1 MVKVNYIVL
10 LPKLKPIVCNIMGD
24 NLKILF
30 RNLSNWLD
38 TWGLTGPFGQ
48 FLHLAILLLLLFLVG
63 FLIDRI
69 TRGILKVFIYRI
81 VRRTKNPYDDVL
93 LEKGVFKRIAHFA
106 PAVVIY
112 YMLPHVFNGV
122 YFVDPFE
129 PDKALLAFI
138 TLTQKATAIYMIIIG
153 ASVIMTGLSALN
165 EIYTRLDISGR
176 VPIKGYI
183 QVVQF
188 LVVLIAAIWILSI
201 VFVFQLKGFF
211 TGLGAFMAVLVIV
224 FRDTLLG
231 LMASIQLSVNK
242 MVKIGDWVTIP
253 SRSAD
258 GTVLDITVNTVKV
271 ENWDKTIITM
281 PTYSLVSESV
291 QNWRGMEESNGR
303 RIKRSVNIDMGAV
316 HFCSEDL
323 LDRLENIHLV
333 SDYIKSKRAELA
345 ELNLKFPNAELSVAN
360 GIRLTNLGIFR
371 KYLEFYLKEHP
382 DIQHQMT
389 TMVRQL
395 QPTDRGIP
403 IEIYGFSSEKSWEL
417 YENIQSDIFDHVL
430 AVIPEF
436 ELRVFQNPTGADFKQ
451 LSNN

>member
-1 MVKVNYIVL
+1 
-10 LPKLKPIVCNIMGD
+10 MGE

-30 RNLSNWLD
+30 KHLSDWLD
-38 TWGLTGPFGQ
+38 TWGLTGEFGQ
-48 FLHLAILLLLLFLVG
+48 FLHLIILLVMLFLVG
-63 FLIDRI
+63 FVLDRLTRLII
-69 TRGILKVFIYRI
+69 KVVINRI

-93 LEKGVFKRIAHFA
+93 LEKGVFRRIAHFL

-112 YMLPHVFNGV
+112 YMLPHIINGV
-122 YFVDPFE
+122 YFVETGP
-129 PDKALLAFI
+129 PDKVLKSLIDFA
-138 TLTQKATAIYMIIIG
+138 QNATSIYMIAIG
-153 ASVIMTGLSALN
+153 ASIILPVLSALN
-165 EIYTRLDISGR
+165 EIYTHLDVSGR
-176 VPIKGYI
+176 IPIRGYI

-188 LVVLIAAIWILSI
+188 LIILIAAIWVLSQI
-201 VFVFQLKGFF
+201 FGFQLKGFF

-242 MVKIGDWVTIP
+242 MVRIGDWVTIP
-253 SRSAD
+253 SRNAD
-258 GTVLDITVNTVKV
+258 GTILDITVNTVKV
-271 ENWDKTIITM
+271 ENWDKTITTM

-303 RIKRSVNIDMGAV
+303 RIKRSVNIDLGAV
-316 HFCSEDL
+316 HFCSDQL
-323 LDRLENIHLV
+323 LDRLENIHLI
-333 SDYIKSKRAELA
+333 SDYIKSKRKELE
-345 ELNLKFPNAELSVAN
+345 ELNRKYPNADLSLAN

-371 KYLEFYLKEHP
+371 KYLELYLTGHP
-382 DIQHQMT
+382 DIQHEMT

-403 IEIYGFSSEKSWEL
+403 IEIYGFSSEKAWEI

-430 AVIPEF
+430 SVIPEF

-451 LSNN
+451 LGKSIE

>member
-1 MVKVNYIVL
+1 
-10 LPKLKPIVCNIMGD
+10 MGE
-24 NLKILF
+24 NLKIMF
-30 RNLSNWLD
+30 KNLSDWLG

-48 FLHLAILLLLLFLVG
+48 FLHLVILLIFLFFVG
-63 FLIDRI
+63 FVIDRL
-69 TRGILKVFIYRI
+69 TRGILKVVVYRL
-81 VRRTKNPYDDVL
+81 VKRTKNPYDDVL
-93 LEKGVFKRIAHFA
+93 LEKGVFRRIAHFA
-106 PAVVIY
+106 PAVIVY
-112 YMLPHVFNGV
+112 YLLPHLFNGV
-122 YFVDPFE
+122 YLVDNVE
-129 PDKALLAFI
+129 PDKVLKAFI
-138 TLTQKATAIYMIIIG
+138 VFSQKATAIYMIVVG
-153 ASVIMTGLSALN
+153 TSVILTSLSALN
-165 EIYTRLDISGR
+165 EIYTRLDVSGR

-188 LVVLIAAIWILSI
+188 LIGLIAVIWMLSI
-201 VFVFQLKGFF
+201 VFVFKLSGFF

-242 MVKIGDWVTIP
+242 MVRIGDWVTIP
-253 SRSAD
+253 SRNAD
-258 GTVLDITVNTVKV
+258 GTILDITVNTVKV
-271 ENWDKTIITM
+271 ENWDKTITTM

-303 RIKRSVNIDMGAV
+303 RIKRFVNIDMGAV
-316 HFCSEDL
+316 HFCSDEL
-323 LDRLENIHLV
+323 LDKLENISLIT
-333 SDYIKSKRAELA
+333 DYIKAKRAELSD
-345 ELNLKFPNAELSVAN
+345 LNRKFPNVDLSVAN

-371 KYLEFYLKEHP
+371 KYLECYLKDHP
-382 DIQHQMT
+382 DIQHEMI

-403 IEIYGFSSEKSWEL
+403 IEIYGFSSDKEWEA

-451 LSNN
+451 LAAKE

>member
-1 MVKVNYIVL
+1 
-10 LPKLKPIVCNIMGD
+10 MGE
-24 NLKILF
+24 NLKIMF
-30 RNLSNWLD
+30 KNLSDWLG

-48 FLHLAILLLLLFLVG
+48 FLHLVILLVFLFFVG
-63 FLIDRI
+63 FVIDRL
-69 TRGILKVFIYRI
+69 TRGILKVVVYRL
-81 VRRTKNPYDDVL
+81 VKRTKNPYDDVL
-93 LEKGVFKRIAHFA
+93 LEKGVFRRIAHFA
-106 PAVVIY
+106 PAVIVY
-112 YMLPHVFNGV
+112 YLLPHLFNGV
-122 YFVDPFE
+122 YLVEGVE
-129 PDKALLAFI
+129 PDKVLKAFI
-138 TLTQKATAIYMIIIG
+138 VFSQKATSIYMILVG
-153 ASVIMTGLSALN
+153 TSVILTSLNALN
-165 EIYTRLDISGR
+165 EIYTRLDVSGR

-188 LVVLIAAIWILSI
+188 LVGLIAVIWMLSI
-201 VFVFQLKGFF
+201 VFVFKLSGFF

-242 MVKIGDWVTIP
+242 MVRIGDWVTIP
-253 SRSAD
+253 SRNAD
-258 GTVLDITVNTVKV
+258 GTILDITVNTVKV
-271 ENWDKTIITM
+271 ENWDKTITTM

-303 RIKRSVNIDMGAV
+303 RIKRFVNIDMGAV
-316 HFCSEDL
+316 HFCSDEL
-323 LDRLENIHLV
+323 LDKLENIHLIT
-333 SDYIKSKRAELA
+333 DYIKSKRAELA
-345 ELNLKFPNAELSVAN
+345 DLNRKFPNVDLSVAN

-371 KYLEFYLKEHP
+371 KYLECYLKDHP
-382 DIQHQMT
+382 DIQHEMI

-403 IEIYGFSSEKSWEL
+403 IEIYGFSSDKEWEA

-451 LSNN
+451 LAAKE

>member
-1 MVKVNYIVL
+1 
-10 LPKLKPIVCNIMGD
+10 MGD
-24 NLKILF
+24 NLKIMF
-30 RNLSNWLD
+30 KHLSDWLE

-48 FLHLAILLLLLFLVG
+48 FLHLIILLALLFVVG
-63 FLIDRI
+63 FVIDRL
-69 TRGILKVFIYRI
+69 TRVLLRI
-81 VRRTKNPYDDVL
+81 VVYRVVKRTKNPYDDIL
-93 LEKGVFKRIAHFA
+93 LEKGVFRRIAHFA
-106 PAVVIY
+106 PAVIVY
-112 YMLPHVFNGV
+112 YMLPHIINGV
-122 YFVDPFE
+122 YFVDTVE
-129 PDKALLAFI
+129 PDKILKTFI
-138 TLTQKATAIYMIIIG
+138 DFSQKATAIYMIVVG
-153 ASVIMTGLSALN
+153 ASILMTSLSALN
-165 EIYTRLDISGR
+165 EIYMHLDVSGR
-176 VPIKGYI
+176 VPIRGYI

-188 LVVLIAAIWILSI
+188 IIVLIAAIWILSE
-201 VFVFQLKGFF
+201 VFGFQLNRFF

-242 MVKIGDWVTIP
+242 MVRIGDWVTIP
-253 SRSAD
+253 SRNAD

-271 ENWDKTIITM
+271 ENWDKTITTM

-303 RIKRSVNIDMGAV
+303 RIKRFVNIDIGTV
-316 HFCSEDL
+316 HFCSEVL
-323 LDRLENIHLV
+323 LDRLEKIHLV
-333 SDYIKSKRAELA
+333 TKYIRAKRAELD
-345 ELNLKFPNAELSVAN
+345 ELNRNYPNADLSVAN

-371 KYLEFYLKEHP
+371 KYLECYLIQHP
-382 DIQHQMT
+382 DIQHEMT

-403 IEIYGFSSEKSWEL
+403 IEIYGFSSEKAWEI

-451 LSNN
+451 LARSAE